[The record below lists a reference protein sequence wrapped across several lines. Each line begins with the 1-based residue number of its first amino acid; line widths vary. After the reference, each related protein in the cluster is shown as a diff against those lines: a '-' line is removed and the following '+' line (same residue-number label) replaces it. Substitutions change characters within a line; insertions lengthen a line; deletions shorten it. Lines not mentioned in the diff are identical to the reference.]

1 MIYGA
6 MRASHSTLALPQHLE
21 ERAVQCSDTKKG
33 VTLAKGNLCFN
44 TVWCL
49 WYDDDFEWNLVKFI
63 SLHNV
68 LNQLA
73 KLSHLK
79 GKC

>member
-1 MIYGA
+1 MEQCEPA
-6 MRASHSTLALPQHLE
+6 TAHLRCRNKHLE

-33 VTLAKGNLCFN
+33 MTLAKGNLCFN